1 MSEVSKSESEWSEVT
16 LFWFFIF
23 LETYICYRKY
33 FDLNFHIGNKVQEK
47 FSYGSK
53 NLVKLGVRK
62 KKHTAGRTVFNFLCK
77 TSGFALVFALF
88 EYIDLLPIWFLL

>member
-1 MSEVSKSESEWSEVT
+1 MKVT

-47 FSYGSK
+47 FSYGFK

-62 KKHTAGRTVFNFLCK
+62 KNTQQVGRFLIFYAK
-77 TSGFALVFALF
+77 LQV
-88 EYIDLLPIWFLL
+88 LPWFLLFLSILTYYPSGFFCDS